1 MSNYKLSDLDT
12 IFNIMYKFILF
23 VAVMTVLTSP
33 ETVGEWKARVDVAH
47 DMIWME
53 WVGDC
58 DCTDPLD
65 QQDSAEGI

>member
-33 ETVGEWKARVDVAH
+33 EAVGEWKARVDVAH

-58 DCTDPLD
+58 DCTDPLY